1 MKQMRQTSQK
11 QISQASVLLTLMI
24 AHFTVVFFLT
34 WPWNG
39 REDGVDLLSTQT
51 FLLFS
56 YVNDDDQNLFR

>member
-1 MKQMRQTSQK
+1 M
-11 QISQASVLLTLMI
+11 SQASVLLTLMI